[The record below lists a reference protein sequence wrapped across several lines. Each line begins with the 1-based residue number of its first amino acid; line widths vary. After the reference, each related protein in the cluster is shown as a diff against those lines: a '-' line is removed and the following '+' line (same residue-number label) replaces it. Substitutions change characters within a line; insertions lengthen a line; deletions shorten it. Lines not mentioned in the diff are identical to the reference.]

1 MQPLFS
7 RFLVLC
13 FIIFLADFLLFMDAQ
28 TAHGELF
35 NSDNW
40 GLLPLFA
47 SCFGLYLQ
55 NKQTNQ
61 ET

>member
-1 MQPLFS
+1 
-7 RFLVLC
+7 
-13 FIIFLADFLLFMDAQ
+13 MDAQ

-47 SCFGLYLQ
+47 SLREIGLYLQ